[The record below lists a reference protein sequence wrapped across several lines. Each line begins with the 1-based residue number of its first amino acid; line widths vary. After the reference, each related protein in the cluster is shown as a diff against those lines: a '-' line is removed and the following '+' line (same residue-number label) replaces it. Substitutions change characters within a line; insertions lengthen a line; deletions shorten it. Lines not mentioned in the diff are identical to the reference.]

1 MKARKLISWL
11 ACKLKKGAAIT
22 FILVFS
28 SCLVIACGI
37 GMDDKGQPL
46 GETYLSQSIVTSPS
60 LRYADVESEPA
71 PRDELSFNEKS
82 APAKADSSFEDYSE
96 ELPYPMPIPEF
107 PSDQMTLTE
116 SLLSMLRVFPNWSEA
131 TMQTADNGTLQ
142 MYTRCFTLYYLFND
156 AKPNTGIGVD
166 LTYPVIFSEDRGVAT
181 KVNEALDEIVYQM
194 LGGEHS
200 ADILNSFMK
209 SFENGELINSPW
221 PGFGSDITFEIPH
234 FSDKYV
240 SFILHRFL
248 FWGGPYPTTGKD
260 ILTIDL
266 STGSRLRIDEVY
278 ERDAIMV
285 SFKEGSFTIEEGMY
299 MPAGWS
305 NEDEEVRRI
314 LARIVT
320 DSLNGVTQLPSDL
333 VPWNQTGTFF
343 TEDFVVVSKNEALL
357 KVYYQ
362 DSLNGYVILKL
373 ILLQQLDKNGA

>member
-1 MKARKLISWL
+1 MGKRMVLVALISVFVT
-11 ACKLKKGAAIT
+11 AC
-22 FILVFS
+22 LVF
-28 SCLVIACGI
+28 ACGI
-37 GMDDKGQPL
+37 SMDDEGQSL
-46 GETYLSQSIVTSPS
+46 SEAYLSQSIVTSPS
-60 LRYADVESEPA
+60 LHYTDVETEPA
-71 PRDELSFNEKS
+71 PIDELSFNEKP
-82 APAKADSSFEDYSE
+82 AHAKADSSFEDYSE

-107 PSDQMTLTE
+107 PPDQMTLTE

-142 MYTRCFTLYYLFND
+142 VYTRCFTLYYSFND
-156 AKPNTGIGVD
+156 AKPNTGIGID
-166 LTYPVIFSEDRGVAT
+166 LTYPVLFSEDNGIAD
-181 KVNEALDEIVYQM
+181 KVNEVLDEIVYRM

-200 ADILNSFMK
+200 ADILKAFMESFN
-209 SFENGELINSPW
+209 NGELMNSPR
-221 PGFGSDITFEIPH
+221 PGFGSDITYEMPH

-266 STGSRLRIDEVY
+266 STGARLRIDDVY
-278 ERDAIMV
+278 ERDAMIN

-305 NEDEEVRRI
+305 YDDEEVRRI
-314 LARIVT
+314 LARVVT
-320 DSLNGVTQLPSDL
+320 DSLNGAAQPPSDR

-343 TEDFVVVSKNEALL
+343 IDDFAVVSKNEALL
-357 KVYYQ
+357 KVYYR

-373 ILLQQLDKNGA
+373 RII